1 MEKKLQLK
9 IERLGNNGEGI
20 AYLNNKPVYI
30 NYALI
35 DEIVEVD
42 IVKNSRGHLEGKNLN
57 VIVPSPIRV
66 EPPCPYYYKCG
77 GCNLQHM
84 PYFET
89 IKYKR
94 NVINFLYKVNLR
106 KETRKTKLNYT
117 IRSEEEYRYRNRV
130 ILPVTTYDDKITFGL
145 YYQDSNRFLPI
156 DTCLIHKENTDKIL
170 TEIITLMEKY
180 NILPFN
186 KKTKEGFIRFIQV
199 RTNYKEELQI
209 MFISYKDVNL
219 DLLIK
224 ELIKN
229 NPKIH
234 SIFLTINDN
243 LRSRNFIT
251 YNVKKLYGL
260 DYLEDKI
267 GEVKYLIG
275 IDSFFQLNSLQ
286 AKKMYEEILR
296 LGNFT
301 KEDVVLDGY
310 AGVAS
315 IGIYISK
322 LVNKVYSIEL
332 SDDAVKAGKEAIKL
346 NNINNVFIYEGDTLK
361 VVKKLKIKPNVM
373 IFNPPRTGLGENLC
387 KFILEEKAFRI
398 IYVSCN
404 PQTLVSDLKILSSKY
419 KIIETTP
426 IDMFPQT
433 NHVES
438 VTLLTLKNK

>member
-1 MEKKLQLK
+1 MKKVQLK

-20 AYLNNKPVYI
+20 AYLNKRPVYI

-42 IVKNSRGHLEGKNLN
+42 IVENSRGHLEGENLK
-57 VIVPSPIRV
+57 VIVPSGIRTQ
-66 EPPCPYYYKCG
+66 PPCPYYYKCG

-84 PYFET
+84 LYFET

-106 KETRKTKLNYT
+106 KETRRTKLNYT
-117 IRSEEEYRYRNRV
+117 IRSEEEFRYRNRV
-130 ILPVTTYDDKITFGL
+130 ILPVTIYDDKITFGL

-156 DTCLIHKENTDKIL
+156 ESCLIHKENTDNIL
-170 TEIITLMEKY
+170 TEITSLMTKHS
-180 NILPFN
+180 IFPFN
-186 KKTKEGFIRFIQV
+186 KKLKEGFIRFIQV
-199 RTNYKEELQI
+199 RTNYKEELQVT
-209 MFISYKDVNL
+209 FISYKDVNL
-219 DLLIK
+219 DSLVKDLVN
-224 ELIKN
+224 E

-234 SIFLTINDN
+234 SVFLTINND

-251 YNVKKLYGL
+251 YNVKKLYGE

-267 GEVKYLIG
+267 GETKYLIG
-275 IDSFFQLNSLQ
+275 VDSFFQLNSLQ
-286 AKKMYEEILR
+286 AKKMYDEILR

-301 KEDVVLDGY
+301 KEDVVLDAY

-332 SDDAVKAGKEAIKL
+332 SSDAVKAGKEAIKL
-346 NNINNVFIYEGDTLK
+346 NNINNVSIHEGDTLK
-361 VVKKLKIKPNVM
+361 VVKKLKIKPDVM

-387 KFILEEKAFRI
+387 KFILDEHPNRI

-404 PQTLVSDLKILSSKY
+404 PQTLVADLKILANKY
-419 KIIETTP
+419 KIVETTP

-433 NHVES
+433 NHVETI
-438 VTLLTLKNK
+438 TLLSLKTA